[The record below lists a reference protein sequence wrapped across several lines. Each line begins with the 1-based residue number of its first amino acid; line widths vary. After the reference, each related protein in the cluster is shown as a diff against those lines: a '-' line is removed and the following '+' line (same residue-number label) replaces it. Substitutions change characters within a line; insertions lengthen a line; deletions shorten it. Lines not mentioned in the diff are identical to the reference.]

1 MSDGAVRL
9 LSGKIFAWWGKPNK
23 IWQFRSALCVFWRK
37 LDVGEMLRADL
48 ETESLVRW
56 GNQRKCWGTFLIL
69 FILYLL
75 LAFIFPVFLKVDL
88 FSSIKHTSSSSPN
101 IPWPRILFPSLLSCP
116 CGRSMPCAAG
126 PGAAGKEAEDAGG
139 FGASPSL
146 HGYSTGGVFLPP
158 SFFIGHYPP
167 GKLKAGKKL
176 LALESS
182 WKCRF
187 WSQLQGWLVVLQVS
201 RCFAFHHPIFT
212 GSLQRLDRMPLWGRG
227 TGRPHQ
233 RGEALC
239 PSRACGGAPSSSK
252 RCLAFV
258 VGPEKGVG
266 WSLCHKVVSFSI
278 SPARTEYQNHQ
289 DVDTLSFCLL
299 SKFVLCTIRSW
310 IAWNLLGAQS

>member
-1 MSDGAVRL
+1 MPCA
-9 LSGKIFAWWGKPNK
+9 F
-23 IWQFRSALCVFWRK
+23 FWTK

-146 HGYSTGGVFLPP
+146 HGYSTRGAFLPP
-158 SFFIGHYPP
+158 SFFIGHFPP
-167 GKLKAGKKL
+167 GKLKVGKKT
-176 LALESS
+176 ASTGKFLEMSILKPTSGAIGGSS
-182 WKCRF
+182 SFKVFC
-187 WSQLQGWLVVLQVS
+187 
-201 RCFAFHHPIFT
+201 I
-212 GSLQRLDRMPLWGRG
+212 
-227 TGRPHQ
+227 
-233 RGEALC
+233 
-239 PSRACGGAPSSSK
+239 PSSYFHWFPSTAGSDAALRK
-252 RCLAFV
+252 RNRKTSSARWGSAPFEGMWGCAKLFKTIPGICSWPRKGGGV
-258 VGPEKGVG
+258 VT
-266 WSLCHKVVSFSI
+266 VS
-278 SPARTEYQNHQ
+278 
-289 DVDTLSFCLL
+289 
-299 SKFVLCTIRSW
+299 
-310 IAWNLLGAQS
+310 QSCIL